1 MMPCS
6 PFCDCFSCFFFG
18 TLTNEAFHVSRGVF
32 FFFFCC
38 ILFGHA
44 EDVDDDDDDDRDNND
59 DDDYDDDITMRT
71 FMLHASSL

>member
-32 FFFFCC
+32 FFGC

-44 EDVDDDDDDDRDNND
+44 EDDDDDGDND